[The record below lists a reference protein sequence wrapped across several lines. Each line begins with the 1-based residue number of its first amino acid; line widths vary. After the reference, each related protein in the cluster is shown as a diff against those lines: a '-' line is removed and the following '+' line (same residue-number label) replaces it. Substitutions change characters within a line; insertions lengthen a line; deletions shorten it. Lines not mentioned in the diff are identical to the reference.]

1 MIKLIYCIR
10 RRPELSVAQFNE
22 YWWNEHGPKVRNV
35 AKQIGALRY
44 VQSHICAP
52 QMNEVLL
59 ESRQLAE
66 AYDGV
71 TEVWW
76 ESEEKMSQAMGT
88 ADGAQGMQL
97 LLEDESTFIDF
108 SQSRIFMT
116 VEREVFNFT
125 ESQ

>member
-1 MIKLIYCIR
+1 
-10 RRPELSVAQFNE
+10 
-22 YWWNEHGPKVRNV
+22 
-35 AKQIGALRY
+35 
-44 VQSHICAP
+44 
-52 QMNEVLL
+52 MNEVLL